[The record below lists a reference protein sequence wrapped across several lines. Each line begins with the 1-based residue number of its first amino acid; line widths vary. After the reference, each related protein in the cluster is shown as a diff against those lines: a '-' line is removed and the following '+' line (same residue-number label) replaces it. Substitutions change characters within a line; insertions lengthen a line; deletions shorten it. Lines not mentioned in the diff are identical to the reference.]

1 MYLGLGVVVIVVLAI
16 IGFLVIKNQKGASP
30 TDSPTTKN
38 RVREEIN
45 VLPVPDRPVVTLDPT
60 SDGRSVVLTIK
71 QLKKEASTVEYEL
84 EYQAGTLLQGAF
96 GQLNL
101 SPLPAQ
107 TKILLGSCS
116 AGGACTY
123 HKEVKGG
130 KLLTRYQGVNNYTLK
145 SDWRYIENTD
155 KSSQFSSQDAKFQLS
170 GQGLSSVSTAII
182 FNAPGYPDG
191 LSSEPVAD
199 IYSLSSTSPVKGD
212 LTVTIRLNTDAPAKL
227 AYFDGQSWKYSSGSV
242 TDKALTANAPAGQFY
257 TAVAE

>member
-1 MYLGLGVVVIVVLAI
+1 MYLAVGLVVVVILLVV
-16 IGFLVIKNQKGASP
+16 GGLVLQNRNGTTK
-30 TDSPTTKN
+30 TDAPTTKN

-45 VLPVPDRPVVTLDPT
+45 VLPVADRPVVTLDPT
-60 SDGRSVVLTIK
+60 SDGRSVVLTIS
-71 QLKKEASTVEYEL
+71 QLKKEASTAEYEL

-155 KSSQFSSQDAKFQLS
+155 KSTQFSSQDAKFQLS
-170 GQGLSSVSTAII
+170 GPGLAGVNTAIV

-191 LSSEPVAD
+191 LSGEPVAD
-199 IYSLSSTSPVKGD
+199 IYGLSPATPIKGQ
-212 LTVTIRLNTDAPAKL
+212 LTISIRLNTDQTAKL
-227 AYFDGQSWKYSSGSV
+227 AYFDGQSWSYSTGSV
-242 TDKALTANAPAGQFY
+242 ADKILTAQAPAGQFY